1 MSKKTARIGER
12 RSFAERTVADLHDA
26 IGHARSADESSKAD
40 GALQRLD
47 PRVKVVGLLSLIL
60 AAALAVKVAVV
71 LEVLA
76 LAVMLA
82 LVSRVRIV
90 TLATR
95 VWLGALL
102 FSGLIAVPAIFI
114 TPGQIVGRLPIL
126 NWPVTEQGLR
136 TAALLTARVETAATL
151 SLLLIFT
158 TPWTD
163 VLKALR
169 ALRVPAV
176 FVVILGMTYRYIFL
190 MIETA
195 RAMFESRRSRMVG
208 VLAGPDRRRLAA
220 ASVGVLLGK
229 SFQLSDEVYLAMR
242 SRGFR
247 GEVDTLDDFRMRLRD
262 WACLIVFFV
271 LASLAFWQGH

>member
-1 MSKKTARIGER
+1 MDKKTPRNGER

-26 IGHARSADESSKAD
+26 IGHAGSADESSKAD
-40 GALQRLD
+40 GLLQRLD

-60 AAALAVKVAVV
+60 AAALAHNIVVV
-71 LEVLA
+71 LEVLG
-76 LAVMLA
+76 LAVVLA

-102 FSGLIAVPAIFI
+102 FSGLIALPAVFI

-126 NWPVTEQGLR
+126 RWPVTEQGLR

-176 FVVILGMTYRYIFL
+176 FVVIVGMTYRYIFL

-229 SFQLSDEVYLAMR
+229 SFQLSNEVYLAMR

-247 GEVDTLDDFRMRLRD
+247 GEVDTLDDFRMGLPD
-262 WACLIVFFV
+262 WACLIAFFA
-271 LASLAFWQGH
+271 LASLVFWQGH

>member
-1 MSKKTARIGER
+1 MDKKTPRNGER
-12 RSFAERTVADLHDA
+12 RSFAERIVADLHGA

-40 GALQRLD
+40 GVLQRLD

-60 AAALAVKVAVV
+60 AAALAHKVAVV
-71 LEVLA
+71 LEIFA

-95 VWLGALL
+95 VWVGALL
-102 FSGLIAVPAIFI
+102 FSGLIAVPAVFI
-114 TPGQIVGRLPIL
+114 TPGHIVGRLPIL

-158 TPWTD
+158 TPWTE

>member
-1 MSKKTARIGER
+1 MGTKTPRIGER

-26 IGHARSADESSKAD
+26 IGRARSADESSKAN
-40 GALQRLD
+40 GVLQRLD
-47 PRVKVVGLLSLIL
+47 PRVKFVGLLSLIL
-60 AAALAVKVAVV
+60 AAALAVKVVVV
-71 LEVLA
+71 LEILA

-82 LVSRVRIV
+82 LVSRVQIV

-102 FSGLIAVPAIFI
+102 FSGLIAVPAVFI

-126 NWPVTEQGLR
+126 NWPSTEQGLR

-158 TPWTD
+158 TPWTE

>member
-1 MSKKTARIGER
+1 MDKKTPRNGER

-40 GALQRLD
+40 GVLQRLD

-60 AAALAVKVAVV
+60 AAALAHKVAVV
-71 LEVLA
+71 LEIFA

-95 VWLGALL
+95 VWVGALL
-102 FSGLIAVPAIFI
+102 FSGLIAVPAVFI
-114 TPGQIVGRLPIL
+114 TPGHIVGRLPIL

-136 TAALLTARVETAATL
+136 TAALLTARVETPATL
-151 SLLLIFT
+151 SLLLVFT

-176 FVVILGMTYRYIFL
+176 LVVVLGMTYRYIFL
-190 MIETA
+190 TIETA
-195 RAMFESRRSRMVG
+195 CAMFESRRSRMVG
-208 VLAGPDRRRLAA
+208 VLKGPDRRRLAA

-229 SFQLSDEVYLAMR
+229 SFQLSNEVYLAMR

-247 GEVDTLDDFRMRLRD
+247 GDVDTLDDFRMRLRD
-262 WACLIVFFV
+262 WACLIAFFV
-271 LASLAFWQGH
+271 LATLAFWQGH

>member
-1 MSKKTARIGER
+1 MGKKTSRNGER
-12 RSFAERTVADLHDA
+12 RSFAERTVADLHGA
-26 IGHARSADESSKAD
+26 IGHARSADESSRAN
-40 GALQRLD
+40 GVLQRLD
-47 PRVKVVGLLSLIL
+47 SRVKVVGLLSLIL
-60 AAALAVKVAVV
+60 AAALAIKIVVV
-71 LEVLA
+71 LEIFVVA
-76 LAVMLA
+76 LMLA

-95 VWLGALL
+95 VWVGALL
-102 FSGLIAVPAIFI
+102 FSGLIAVPAVFI
-114 TPGQIVGRLPIL
+114 TPGHIVGRLPIL
-126 NWPVTEQGLR
+126 SWPVTEQGLR

-151 SLLLIFT
+151 SLLLVFT

-229 SFQLSDEVYLAMR
+229 SFQLSNEVYLAMR

-262 WACLIVFFV
+262 WACLIAFFV